1 MGGVGNLFQGTS
13 TPLHRRRGRHA
24 PLRAARSPIPC
35 RRMVTGRGMVARR
48 IDPGSPLPR
57 GGVAPRSTGLRRGR
71 PAANPDRTPGVEH
84 ASRRAGHLLPV
95 LGVVRGPGTRHEVR
109 PAGQLRTRPCSA
121 WPRSTG
127 DPRAG
132 RRRLGESERG
142 HAWAAARITPHQAS
156 RPVLF
161 LVDRRPGR
169 VTPVTRWRRT
179 WAVVRQPR
187 FRLRCEERW
196 RTDPVS
202 EHLVVDDHRQRCHAQ
217 AVVQGSSGRVEVVS
231 AGAQRDHLDAVA
243 SHVVER
249 VGAQCGG
256 DMVTSMG

>member
-24 PLRAARSPIPC
+24 PHRAARSPIPC
-35 RRMVTGRGMVARR
+35 RRIVTGRGMVARR

-132 RRRLGESERG
+132 RRRVGESERG

-161 LVDRRPGR
+161 LVDRWPGR
-169 VTPVTRWRRT
+169 VTPVTLRERTWPTDRRLGLNRGQWVRGIEEPMRCEYVDPDTNDRRPNEATRRT
-179 WAVVRQPR
+179 VGGWNP
-187 FRLRCEERW
+187 FRPW
-196 RTDPVS
+196 TK
-202 EHLVVDDHRQRCHAQ
+202 
-217 AVVQGSSGRVEVVS
+217 G
-231 AGAQRDHLDAVA
+231 DAA
-243 SHVVER
+243 
-249 VGAQCGG
+249 AIGG
-256 DMVTSMG
+256 NGL